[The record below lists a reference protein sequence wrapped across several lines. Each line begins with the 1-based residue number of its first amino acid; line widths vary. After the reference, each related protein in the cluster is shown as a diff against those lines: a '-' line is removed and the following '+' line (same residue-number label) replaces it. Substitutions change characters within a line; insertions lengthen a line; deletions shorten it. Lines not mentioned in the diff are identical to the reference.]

1 MGEELQRIAVR
12 PVGIREAKKISAPAR
27 AGIVDQD
34 IEAANTCLDGGGER
48 SGRLLLSQVD
58 SEIFRSAP
66 ALFDVRR
73 YPPQRRVIAS
83 GQHQVAALLRQRE
96 RNAAADAAARSRHQ
110 RDLSGQFKVHAIP
123 PPRNGLSF
131 HPRLRSAWQGRK
143 RAPTRWAGSV

>member
-12 PVGIREAKKISAPAR
+12 PVGIREAKKIAAPGG

-34 IEAANTCLDGGGER
+34 IEAAKTFLDGGDER
-48 SGRLLLSQVD
+48 SGRLLLAQVD

-73 YPPQRRVIAS
+73 YLPQRRVIAS

-110 RDLSGQFKVHAIP
+110 RDLSGQFKVHAYP
-123 PPRNGLSF
+123 
-131 HPRLRSAWQGRK
+131 
-143 RAPTRWAGSV
+143 APAKWS